1 MKSKLSIVI
10 GVGEDD
16 SDKLAVDISGSP
28 NQVLG
33 FIARARHELD
43 KNEKIILA
51 NIDKPKA
58 PI

>member
-1 MKSKLSIVI
+1 MGSRLSIII
-10 GVGEDD
+10 GVGDDD
-16 SDKLAVDISGSP
+16 SDTLAVNISGSP

-58 PI
+58 PK